1 MHYYLFTLVPSAY
14 CLVPSFPDRLCFAP
28 CGFDL
33 MADDR
38 PISLAV
44 DLGPLR
50 LKNPVMV
57 ASGTF
62 GYGQEYA
69 ALVPPEQLGGVVVKG
84 ISLEPRSG
92 NPPPR
97 IWETCGGM
105 LNSIGLQNVGLRGF
119 LEEKLP
125 WLRPL
130 QVPVIVNL
138 FGNTVEEYGE
148 LAAALDGQEGIDA
161 LEVNI
166 SCPNVKAG
174 GMAFG
179 SDPEMVFQVVSAVR
193 TKTNLPVITKLTP
206 NVTDITV
213 AARAAEDAGTDILS
227 LINTV
232 AGMAVDVQTRRPRLA
247 NVVGGLSGPAIKPI
261 ALRMVWQVV
270 QVSSV
275 PVIGLGGIV
284 SVEDALEFLIVGAK
298 AIQVGTANFVDPQIT
313 LKIISGLEDYLRQQ
327 GLTDIN
333 EIIGTLEI
341 PDRPLGSEH

>member
-1 MHYYLFTLVPSAY
+1 MTSDK
-14 CLVPSFPDRLCFAP
+14 S
-28 CGFDL
+28 
-33 MADDR
+33 
-38 PISLAV
+38 INLAV
-44 DLGPLR
+44 DLGPLH

-57 ASGTF
+57 ASGTY

-69 ALVPPEQLGGVVVKG
+69 ELVPPESLGAIVVKG
-84 ISLEPRSG
+84 ISLEPRLG

-105 LNSIGLQNVGLRGF
+105 LNSIGLQNVGLRVF

-125 WLRPL
+125 WLRQL
-130 QVPVIVNL
+130 SVPVIVNL
-138 FGNTVEEYGE
+138 FGNTVEEYGQ
-148 LAAALDGQEGIDA
+148 LAEGLDAQEGITA
-161 LEVNI
+161 LEINI

-174 GMAFG
+174 GMVFG
-179 SDPEMVFQVVSAVR
+179 TDPKMVFQVVSAVR
-193 TKTNLPVITKLTP
+193 SETNLPVITKLTP

-213 AARAAEDAGTDILS
+213 TAKAAEDAGTDILS

-232 AGMAVDVQTRRPRLA
+232 AGMAVDIQNRCPRLG

-261 ALRMVWQVV
+261 ALRQVWQVI
-270 QVSSV
+270 QVTEL

-298 AIQVGTANFVDPQIT
+298 AVQVGTANFVNPLAT
-313 LKIISGLEDYLRQQ
+313 LEIIAGLENYLRQE

-333 EIIGTLEI
+333 EVIGALVVPQWIEQA
-341 PDRPLGSEH
+341 DSS

>member
-1 MHYYLFTLVPSAY
+1 
-14 CLVPSFPDRLCFAP
+14 
-28 CGFDL
+28 
-33 MADDR
+33 MANDS

-44 DLGPLR
+44 ELGPLR

-69 ALVPPEQLGGVVVKG
+69 ALVPPERLGAVVVKG

-105 LNSIGLQNVGLRGF
+105 LNSIGLQNVGLQTF

-148 LAAALDGQEGIDA
+148 LAAGLNGHEGIDA
-161 LEVNI
+161 LEINI

-179 SDPEMVFQVVSAVR
+179 SDPKMVCKVVSEVKS
-193 TKTNLPVITKLTP
+193 KTNLPVITKLTP

-213 AARAAEDAGTDILS
+213 PAKAAEDGGTDILS

-232 AGMAVDVQTRRPRLA
+232 AGMAVDAKTRRPRLA
-247 NVVGGLSGPAIKPI
+247 NVIGGLSGPAIKPI
-261 ALRMVWQVV
+261 ALRMVWQVI
-270 QVSSV
+270 QTSNV

-298 AIQVGTANFVDPQIT
+298 AIQVGTANFVKPQVT
-313 LKIISGLEDYLRQQ
+313 LEIISGLEDYLRTQ
-327 GLTDIN
+327 GLGDIN
-333 EIIGTLEI
+333 EIIGTLEVT
-341 PDRPLGSEH
+341 R

>member
-1 MHYYLFTLVPSAY
+1 MT
-14 CLVPSFPDRLCFAP
+14 
-28 CGFDL
+28 
-33 MADDR
+33 DDK
-38 PISLAV
+38 PVNLAV
-44 DLGPLR
+44 NLGPLQ

-69 ALVPPEQLGGVVVKG
+69 AFVPPERLGAVVVKG
-84 ISLEPRSG
+84 ISLEPRPG

-105 LNSIGLQNVGLRGF
+105 LNSIGLQNVGLRTF

-130 QVPVIVNL
+130 SVPVIVNL
-138 FGNTVEEYGE
+138 FGNTVEEYEE
-148 LAAALDGQEGIDA
+148 LAAGLDGQEGIA
-161 LEVNI
+161 GLEINI

-179 SDPEMVFQVVSAVR
+179 SDPETAFQVVAAVR
-193 TKTNLPVITKLTP
+193 SKTNLPVITKLTP
-206 NVTDITV
+206 NVTDVTV
-213 AARAAEDAGTDILS
+213 TARAAEDAGTDILS

-232 AGMAVDVQTRRPRLA
+232 AGMAVDIQTRRPRLA

-261 ALRMVWQVV
+261 ALRQVWQVV
-270 QVSSV
+270 QVSKV

-284 SVEDALEFLIVGAK
+284 SVEDALEFLLVGAK
-298 AIQVGTANFVDPQIT
+298 AVQVGTANFVNPQVT
-313 LKIISGLEDYLRQQ
+313 LEIIDGLGKYLLQH

-333 EIIGTLEI
+333 QVIGTLEI
-341 PDRPLGSEH
+341 PERNQQADCRQQLAEDRER

>member
-1 MHYYLFTLVPSAY
+1 
-14 CLVPSFPDRLCFAP
+14 
-28 CGFDL
+28 

-38 PISLAV
+38 QISLAV
-44 DLGPLR
+44 ELGPLR

-62 GYGQEYA
+62 GYGQEYS
-69 ALVPPEQLGGVVVKG
+69 ALVPPERLGGVVVKG

-119 LEEKLP
+119 LENKLP
-125 WLRPL
+125 WLKTL
-130 QVPVIVNL
+130 EVPVIVNL

-148 LAAALDGQEGIDA
+148 LSAALNGHEGIDA
-161 LEVNI
+161 LEINI

-179 SDPEMVFQVVSAVR
+179 SDPEMVFQVVSAVKSR
-193 TKTNLPVITKLTP
+193 TNLPVITKLTP

-213 AARAAEDAGTDILS
+213 TAKAAEDAGTDILS

-232 AGMAVDVQTRRPRLA
+232 AGMAVDVQARKPRLA

-270 QVSSV
+270 QVSNV

-284 SVEDALEFLIVGAK
+284 SLEDALEFLIVGAR
-298 AIQVGTANFVDPQIT
+298 AIQVGTANFINPKVT
-313 LKIISGLEDYLRQQ
+313 LEIISGLEDYLSKL

-333 EIIGTLEI
+333 EIIGTLEV
-341 PDRPLGSEH
+341 P

>member
-1 MHYYLFTLVPSAY
+1 
-14 CLVPSFPDRLCFAP
+14 
-28 CGFDL
+28 
-33 MADDR
+33 MANDS

-44 DLGPLR
+44 ELGPLR

-69 ALVPPEQLGGVVVKG
+69 ALVDPESLGGVVVKG

-105 LNSIGLQNVGLRGF
+105 LNSIGLQNVGLRIF
-119 LEEKLP
+119 LREKLP
-125 WLRPL
+125 YLRPL

-138 FGNTVEEYGE
+138 FGNTVDEYGE
-148 LAAALDGQEGIDA
+148 LAAGLDGHEGIDA
-161 LEVNI
+161 LEINI

-179 SDPEMVFQVVSAVR
+179 SDPAMVYQVVSAVR
-193 TKTNLPVITKLTP
+193 SRTNLPVITKLTP

-213 AARAAEDAGTDILS
+213 PAKAAEDAGTDILS

-232 AGMAVDVQTRRPRLA
+232 AGMAVDAQTRRPRLA
-247 NVVGGLSGPAIKPI
+247 NVVGGLSGPAIKPV

-284 SVEDALEFLIVGAK
+284 SVEDALEFLILGAK
-298 AIQVGTANFVDPQIT
+298 AIQVGTANFVNPRVT
-313 LKIISGLEDYLRQQ
+313 LEIISGLEEYLGKE

-333 EIIGTLEI
+333 EIIGTFEVT
-341 PDRPLGSEH
+341 

>member
-1 MHYYLFTLVPSAY
+1 MTIDSPV
-14 CLVPSFPDRLCFAP
+14 
-28 CGFDL
+28 
-33 MADDR
+33 
-38 PISLAV
+38 SLAV
-44 DLGPLR
+44 ELGPLR

-69 ALVPPEQLGGVVVKG
+69 ALVPLENLGGVVVKG

-105 LNSIGLQNVGLRGF
+105 LNSIGLQNVGLQTF
-119 LEEKLP
+119 LREKLP
-125 WLRPL
+125 YLRPL

-148 LAAALDGQEGIDA
+148 LTAGLDGHEGIDA
-161 LEVNI
+161 LEINI

-179 SDPEMVFQVVSAVR
+179 SDPKMVFQVVSAVR
-193 TKTNLPVITKLTP
+193 SRTNLPVITKLTP
-206 NVTDITV
+206 NVTDITLP
-213 AARAAEDAGTDILS
+213 AKAAEDAGTDILS

-232 AGMAVDVQTRRPRLA
+232 AGMAVNVQTRSPRLA

-261 ALRMVWQVV
+261 ALRMVWQVI
-270 QVSSV
+270 QASNL

-284 SVEDALEFLIVGAK
+284 SVEDALEFLIIGAK
-298 AIQVGTANFVDPQIT
+298 AIQVGTANFVNPQVT
-313 LKIISGLEDYLRQQ
+313 LDIISGLDDYLRQQ
-327 GLTDIN
+327 GLRDIN
-333 EIIGTLEI
+333 QIIGTLEVTK
-341 PDRPLGSEH
+341 

>member
-1 MHYYLFTLVPSAY
+1 MT
-14 CLVPSFPDRLCFAP
+14 
-28 CGFDL
+28 
-33 MADDR
+33 DDQS
-38 PISLAV
+38 INLAV
-44 DLGPLR
+44 ELGPLQ
-50 LKNPVMV
+50 LKNPVMA

-69 ALVPPEQLGGVVVKG
+69 ALVPPERLGALVVKG
-84 ISLEPRSG
+84 ISLQPRSG

-105 LNSIGLQNVGLRGF
+105 LNSIGLQNVGLRVF
-119 LEEKLP
+119 LQEKLP

-138 FGNTVEEYGE
+138 FGNTVEEYKK
-148 LAAALDGQEGIDA
+148 LAEALDDQDGISA
-161 LEVNI
+161 LEINI

-174 GMAFG
+174 GMVFG
-179 SDPEMVFQVVSAVR
+179 SDPGLVFEVVSGVR
-193 TKTNLPVITKLTP
+193 SKTTLPIITKLTP

-213 AARAAEDAGTDILS
+213 TARAAEDAGTDILS

-232 AGMAVDVQTRRPRLA
+232 AGMAVDAHTRQPRLA
-247 NVVGGLSGPAIKPI
+247 TIVGGLSGPAIKPI

-270 QVSSV
+270 QVSKL

-284 SVEDALEFLIVGAK
+284 CVQDALEFLLVGAK
-298 AIQVGTANFVDPQIT
+298 AIQVGTANFINPRVT
-313 LKIISGLEDYLRQQ
+313 VEIISGLQEYLYQQ

-333 EIIGTLEI
+333 EIIGALEL
-341 PDRPLGSEH
+341 PK

>member
-1 MHYYLFTLVPSAY
+1 MS
-14 CLVPSFPDRLCFAP
+14 
-28 CGFDL
+28 
-33 MADDR
+33 DDKS
-38 PISLAV
+38 ISLAV
-44 DLGPLR
+44 NLGPLS

-62 GYGQEYA
+62 GYGQEYKEF
-69 ALVPPEQLGGVVVKG
+69 VPPERLGALVVKG
-84 ISLEPRSG
+84 ISLEPRPG

-130 QVPVIVNL
+130 AVPVIVNL

-161 LEVNI
+161 LEINI

-174 GMAFG
+174 GMTFG
-179 SDPEMVFQVVSAVR
+179 SDPKMAFEVVSAVR
-193 TKTNLPVITKLTP
+193 SKTDLPVITKLTP
-206 NVTDITV
+206 NVTDVTV
-213 AARAAEDAGTDILS
+213 TARAAEDAGTDILS

-232 AGMAVDVQTRRPRLA
+232 AGMAVDIQTRRPRLA

-261 ALRMVWQVV
+261 ALRQVWQVV
-270 QVSSV
+270 QVSKL

-284 SVEDALEFLIVGAK
+284 CVEDALEFLLVGAR
-298 AIQVGTANFVDPQIT
+298 AVQVGTANFVNPQVT
-313 LKIISGLEDYLRQQ
+313 LEIIAGLEEYLRQQ

-333 EIIGTLEI
+333 EVIGTLEI
-341 PDRPLGSEH
+341 PESSLGTGN

>member
-1 MHYYLFTLVPSAY
+1 
-14 CLVPSFPDRLCFAP
+14 
-28 CGFDL
+28 
-33 MADDR
+33 MANNS
-38 PISLAV
+38 PISLTV
-44 DLGPLR
+44 ELGPLK

-69 ALVPPEQLGGVVVKG
+69 KLVPPERLGAMVVKG

-105 LNSIGLQNVGLRGF
+105 LNAIGLQNVGLRAF
-119 LEEKLP
+119 VEDKLP
-125 WLRPL
+125 WLNPL
-130 QVPVIVNL
+130 PVPVIVNL
-138 FGNTVEEYGE
+138 FGNTVEEYGK
-148 LAAALDGQEGIDA
+148 LAAALDGQEGIA
-161 LEVNI
+161 GLEINI

-174 GMAFG
+174 GMIFG
-179 SDPEMVFQVVSAVR
+179 SDPKMVFQVVSAVR
-193 TKTNLPVITKLTP
+193 SRTNLPVITKLTP

-213 AARAAEDAGTDILS
+213 TARAAQDAGTDILS

-232 AGMAVDVQTRRPRLA
+232 AGMAVDAKACQPRLA

-270 QVSSV
+270 QVSTV

-298 AIQVGTANFVDPQIT
+298 AIQVGTANFINPGVT
-313 LKIISGLEDYLRQQ
+313 LEIIDGLEDYLRQRN
-327 GLTDIN
+327 LEDIN
-333 EIIGTLEI
+333 EIIGCLEI
-341 PDRPLGSEH
+341 HEGSPGTRE

>member
-1 MHYYLFTLVPSAY
+1 MTNDKPVN
-14 CLVPSFPDRLCFAP
+14 
-28 CGFDL
+28 
-33 MADDR
+33 
-38 PISLAV
+38 LAV
-44 DLGPLR
+44 NLGPLS

-62 GYGQEYA
+62 GYGQEYGA
-69 ALVPPEQLGGVVVKG
+69 FVPPERLGAVVVKG
-84 ISLEPRSG
+84 ISLEPRPG

-125 WLRPL
+125 WLRSL
-130 QVPVIVNL
+130 AVPVLVNL

-148 LAAALDGQEGIDA
+148 LAAALDGQEGIDG
-161 LEVNI
+161 LEINI

-179 SDPEMVFQVVSAVR
+179 SDPKMAFEVVSAVR
-193 TKTNLPVITKLTP
+193 SRTDLPVITKLTP
-206 NVTDITV
+206 NVTDVTV
-213 AARAAEDAGTDILS
+213 TARAAEDAGTDILS

-261 ALRMVWQVV
+261 ALRQVWQVV
-270 QVSSV
+270 QVSKV

-284 SVEDALEFLIVGAK
+284 CVEDALEFLLVGAK
-298 AIQVGTANFVDPQIT
+298 AVQVGTANFVNPQVT
-313 LKIISGLEDYLRQQ
+313 LEIIDGLENYLRQQ

-333 EIIGTLEI
+333 EVIGTLEI
-341 PDRPLGSEH
+341 PER

>member
-1 MHYYLFTLVPSAY
+1 
-14 CLVPSFPDRLCFAP
+14 
-28 CGFDL
+28 
-33 MADDR
+33 
-38 PISLAV
+38 
-44 DLGPLR
+44 
-50 LKNPVMV
+50 MV

-69 ALVPPEQLGGVVVKG
+69 SLVPLESLGGVVVKG
-84 ISLEPRSG
+84 ISLEPRTG

-105 LNSIGLQNVGLRGF
+105 LNSIGLQNVGLQTF

-148 LAAALDGQEGIDA
+148 LAAGLDGHEGVDA
-161 LEVNI
+161 LEINI

-179 SDPEMVFQVVSAVR
+179 SDPKMVFQVVSAVR
-193 TKTNLPVITKLTP
+193 SRTNLPVITKLTP

-213 AARAAEDAGTDILS
+213 PARAAEDAGTDILS

-232 AGMAVDVQTRRPRLA
+232 AGMAVDPQTRRPRLA

-261 ALRMVWQVV
+261 ALRMVWQVIRA
-270 QVSSV
+270 SRV

-298 AIQVGTANFVDPQIT
+298 AIQVGTANFVNPRVT
-313 LKIISGLEDYLRQQ
+313 LEIISGLESYLRKQ
-327 GLTDIN
+327 GRRDIN
-333 EIIGTLEI
+333 EIIGTLEL
-341 PDRPLGSEH
+341 PR

>member
-1 MHYYLFTLVPSAY
+1 MTNDKPVN
-14 CLVPSFPDRLCFAP
+14 
-28 CGFDL
+28 
-33 MADDR
+33 
-38 PISLAV
+38 LAV
-44 DLGPLR
+44 ELGPLR

-69 ALVPPEQLGGVVVKG
+69 ELVPPERLGAMVVKG

-105 LNSIGLQNVGLRGF
+105 LNAIGLQNVGLRAF

-125 WLRPL
+125 WLKPL
-130 QVPVIVNL
+130 PVPVIVNL
-138 FGNTVEEYGE
+138 FGNTVEEYGK
-148 LAAALDGQEGIDA
+148 LAAALDGQEGIA
-161 LEVNI
+161 GLEINI

-174 GMAFG
+174 GMTFG

-193 TKTNLPVITKLTP
+193 SRTNLPVITKLTP
-206 NVTDITV
+206 NITDITV
-213 AARAAEDAGTDILS
+213 TARAAQDAGTDILS

-232 AGMAVDVQTRRPRLA
+232 AGMAVDAQTRQPRLA

-270 QVSSV
+270 QVSRV

-284 SVEDALEFLIVGAK
+284 SVEDALEFLLVGAK
-298 AIQVGTANFVDPQIT
+298 AIQVGTANFVNPRVT
-313 LKIISGLEDYLRQQ
+313 LEIIGGLEDYLRQR
-327 GLTDIN
+327 GLADIN
-333 EIIGTLEI
+333 EIIRTLEI
-341 PDRPLGSEH
+341 PEQSQGADCR

>member
-1 MHYYLFTLVPSAY
+1 
-14 CLVPSFPDRLCFAP
+14 
-28 CGFDL
+28 
-33 MADDR
+33 MADDS
-38 PISLAV
+38 PINLAV
-44 DLGPLR
+44 KLGPLR

-69 ALVPPEQLGGVVVKG
+69 ALVPPERLGAVVVKG
-84 ISLEPRSG
+84 ISLRPRAG
-92 NPPPR
+92 N
-97 IWETCGGM
+97 
-105 LNSIGLQNVGLRGF
+105 L

-148 LAAALDGQEGIDA
+148 LAAGLAGHEGIDA
-161 LEVNI
+161 LEINI

-179 SDPEMVFQVVSAVR
+179 SDPQMVFQVVSAVR
-193 TKTNLPVITKLTP
+193 SRTNLPVITKLTP

-213 AARAAEDAGTDILS
+213 PARAAVDGGTDILS

-232 AGMAVDVQTRRPRLA
+232 AGMAVDPQTRRPRLA

-261 ALRMVWQVV
+261 ALRMVWQVI
-270 QVSSV
+270 QTSKV

-298 AIQVGTANFVDPQIT
+298 AIQVGTANFVNPQVT
-313 LKIISGLEDYLRQQ
+313 LEIISGLEDYLRKE
-327 GLTDIN
+327 GLRDIN
-333 EIIGTLEI
+333 EIIDTLEVTKG
-341 PDRPLGSEH
+341 PLGTEH